1 MKVAGS
7 LCPLPAIFILE
18 GEESQIS
25 GNCSFS
31 KQRVTRPGGVKPCLF
46 D

>member
-31 KQRVTRPGGVKPCLF
+31 KQPVTRPGGVKPCLF
-46 D
+46 G

>member
-25 GNCSFS
+25 GSSFS
-31 KQRVTRPGGVKPCLF
+31 EQRVTRPGGVKPCLF
-46 D
+46 G